1 MSHKE
6 IIFARKKL
14 RRSFFVF
21 PPSRLIFSSRL
32 PGLQTKLTVQ
42 KGNQYPRK
50 RFTPLPLPTMHYASI
65 ENLAKSFGIRTLFKN
80 ISFYVEE
87 GDKIALVARNGSGK
101 STLLKIIAGL
111 DTADSGTVWVHKDIK
126 VIMLQQDTH
135 FEEMKSI
142 WDNVLRMDNPVVK
155 VVKEYEMCLEQ
166 EEENIEKLTD
176 LMARVDELN
185 AWSFE
190 SELKQILG
198 KLNLHHLNE
207 PVKNLS
213 GGQRKRVAL
222 AQALIEAQLHEGKCL
237 LILDEPT
244 NHLDVEMIEWLEDY
258 LSAQKVTLLCV
269 THDRYFLD
277 AVCNEI
283 LEMEDEKIYV
293 YKGNYDYFLEQKSLR
308 QEVQASELQKD
319 KNIFRKEL
327 EWMRK
332 QPKARTTKSKSR
344 QDAFADIE
352 ERVSKRKEETDVSLQ
367 VKMTRLGGKVLEM
380 KKIYKSYGDKVIL
393 KGFDHTFKKGERIG
407 IVGKNGI
414 GKSTFLKIA
423 LQQEKPDSG
432 KVNHGD
438 TVVFGNF
445 NQEGLQYKEDK
456 RAIEYV
462 KDFAEFFPLADGT
475 KISATQFMEKFG
487 FASEQQYTPL
497 SKLSGGEKRRL
508 HLLSI
513 LFLNP
518 NFLILD
524 EPTNDLDLQTLRTLE
539 EFLLDFPGCI
549 LIVSHDRY
557 FMDRMVDHLFA
568 FEGDGVIKDF
578 PGNYTLYREWKST
591 VDRDSS
597 TGPGGLAV
605 DRGASEEKQAPA
617 IKAEQRTTNI
627 GQRKPSFKEKHE
639 FEQLEKE
646 MPELQK
652 EKAALE
658 EKMNSGSM
666 DYDAL
671 QKAAQRISSIVQLL
685 DEKEMR
691 WLELSERI

>member
-1 MSHKE
+1 
-6 IIFARKKL
+6 
-14 RRSFFVF
+14 
-21 PPSRLIFSSRL
+21 
-32 PGLQTKLTVQ
+32 
-42 KGNQYPRK
+42 
-50 RFTPLPLPTMHYASI
+50 MHYASV
-65 ENLAKSFGIRTLFKN
+65 ENLSKSFGIRTLFKN

-87 GDKIALVARNGSGK
+87 GDKIAFVARNGSGK

-111 DTADSGTVWVHKDIK
+111 DHADGGTVWVHKDIK
-126 VIMLQQDTH
+126 VIMLQQDTP
-135 FEEMKSI
+135 FEENKSI

-155 VVKEYEMCLEQ
+155 VVKAYEQCLE
-166 EEENIEKLTD
+166 EDADNIEKLTD
-176 LMARVDELN
+176 LMALVDELN
-185 AWSFE
+185 AWNFE

-222 AQALIEAQLHEGKCL
+222 AQSLIEMQLHEGKCL

-244 NHLDVEMIEWLEDY
+244 NHLDVSMIEWLEDY
-258 LSAQKVTLLCV
+258 LSAQKVTLLLV

-277 AVCNEI
+277 TVCNEI
-283 LEMEDEKIYV
+283 LEMDEEKIFT
-293 YKGNYDYFLEQKSLR
+293 YKGDYDYFLEQKSMR

-344 QDAFADIE
+344 QDAFAVVE
-352 ERVSKRKEETDVSLQ
+352 ERVSLKKEDTEVSLQ
-367 VKMTRLGGKVLEM
+367 VKMTRLGGKILEM
-380 KKIYKSYGDKVIL
+380 KKINKSYGDKVLI
-393 KGFDHTFKKGERIG
+393 KNFDYTFKRGERVG
-407 IVGKNGI
+407 IVGKNGV

-423 LQQEKPDSG
+423 LHQEKPDSG
-432 KVNHGD
+432 KINHGD

-445 NQEGLQYKEDK
+445 DQEGLKYKEDK

-462 KDFAEFFPLADGT
+462 KDFAEFFPLADGS
-475 KISATQFMEKFG
+475 KISASQFMEKFG
-487 FASEQQYTPL
+487 FNAEQQYTPL

-508 HLLSI
+508 HLLAV

-578 PGNYTLYREWKST
+578 PGNYSQYREALANEKF
-591 VDRDSS
+591 
-597 TGPGGLAV
+597 TGYEVVAEKIPVVEEAV
-605 DRGASEEKQAPA
+605 VKQKNNNE
-617 IKAEQRTTNI
+617 IK
-627 GQRKPSFKEKHE
+627 KLSFKEKSE
-639 FEQLEKE
+639 FETIEKE
-646 MPELQK
+646 MPALQK
-652 EKAALE
+652 EKE
-658 EKMNSGSM
+658 TIEGKMNSGNLNFEE
-666 DYDAL
+666 L
-671 QKAAQRISSIVQLL
+671 QKAAARVGEIVALL

-691 WLELSERI
+691 WLELSERTA

>member
-1 MSHKE
+1 MTVT
-6 IIFARKKL
+6 FAA
-14 RRSFFVF
+14 
-21 PPSRLIFSSRL
+21 
-32 PGLQTKLTVQ
+32 
-42 KGNQYPRK
+42 
-50 RFTPLPLPTMHYASI
+50 MHYASI
-65 ENLAKSFGIRTLFKN
+65 ENIGKSFGIRTLFKN

-87 GDKIALVARNGSGK
+87 GDKVAFVARNGSGK

-111 DTADSGTVWVHKDIK
+111 DTADSGTLWVHKDIK
-126 VIMLQQDTH
+126 VVMLQQDTT
-135 FEEMKSI
+135 FDETKSI
-142 WDNVLRMDNPVVK
+142 WDNILRLDNPVVK
-155 VVKEYEMCLEQ
+155 VVKEYEMCLEDDP
-166 EEENIEKLTD
+166 ENIDKLTN

-185 AWSFE
+185 AWNFE

-244 NHLDVEMIEWLEDY
+244 NHLDVQMIEWLEDY

-293 YKGNYDYFLEQKSLR
+293 YNGDYDYFLEQKSLR
-308 QEVQASELQKD
+308 HEVQQSELQKD

-332 QPKARTTKSKSR
+332 QPRARTTKSKSR
-344 QDAFADIE
+344 QDAFTEIE
-352 ERVSKRKEETDVSLQ
+352 ERVSQKKEDVDVSLQ

-380 KKIYKSYGDKVIL
+380 KKINKSYGDKVLI
-393 KGFDHTFKKGERIG
+393 KGFEYIFKKGERVG
-407 IVGKNGI
+407 IVGKNGV

-423 LQQEKPDSG
+423 LHQEKPDSG

-445 NQEGLQYKEDK
+445 DQEGLVYKEDK
-456 RAIEYV
+456 RAIEFV
-462 KDFAEFFPLADGT
+462 KDFAEFFPLADGS
-475 KISATQFMEKFG
+475 KISASQFMEKFG
-487 FASEQQYTPL
+487 FMAEQQYTPL

-508 HLLSI
+508 HLLSV

-557 FMDRMVDHLFA
+557 FMDRMVL
-568 FEGDGVIKDF
+568 
-578 PGNYTLYREWKST
+578 S
-591 VDRDSS
+591 
-597 TGPGGLAV
+597 
-605 DRGASEEKQAPA
+605 
-617 IKAEQRTTNI
+617 
-627 GQRKPSFKEKHE
+627 
-639 FEQLEKE
+639 
-646 MPELQK
+646 
-652 EKAALE
+652 KAAVS
-658 EKMNSGSM
+658 KGV
-666 DYDAL
+666 A
-671 QKAAQRISSIVQLL
+671 
-685 DEKEMR
+685 
-691 WLELSERI
+691 

>member
-1 MSHKE
+1 
-6 IIFARKKL
+6 
-14 RRSFFVF
+14 
-21 PPSRLIFSSRL
+21 
-32 PGLQTKLTVQ
+32 
-42 KGNQYPRK
+42 
-50 RFTPLPLPTMHYASI
+50 MHYASI

-87 GDKIALVARNGSGK
+87 GDKIALIARNGSGK

-111 DTADSGTVWVHKDIK
+111 DTADSGTLWTHKDIK
-126 VIMLQQDTH
+126 VIMLQQDTA
-135 FEEMKSI
+135 FEENRSI
-142 WDNVLRMDNPVVK
+142 WDNVLKMDNPVVK

-176 LMARVDELN
+176 LMAKVDELN
-185 AWSFE
+185 AWNFE

-244 NHLDVEMIEWLEDY
+244 NHLDVQMIEWLEDY

-283 LEMEDEKIYV
+283 LEMDDEKIYV
-293 YKGNYDYFLEQKSLR
+293 YKGDYDYFLEQKSLR

-344 QDAFADIE
+344 QDAFVDIE
-352 ERVSKRKEETDVSLQ
+352 ERVSQRKEETDISLQ

-380 KKIYKSYGDKVIL
+380 KKINKSYGDKVIL
-393 KGFDHTFKKGERIG
+393 KGFDYTFKRGERIG

-423 LQQEKPDSG
+423 LQQEMPDSG

-456 RAIEYV
+456 RAIDYV
-462 KDFAEFFPLADGT
+462 KDFAEFFPLADGG

-487 FASEQQYTPL
+487 FAAEQQYTPL

-568 FEGDGVIKDF
+568 FEGNGVIKDF
-578 PGNYTLYREWKST
+578 PGNYTLYREYKADEERNPST
-591 VDRDSS
+591 VK
-597 TGPGGLAV
+597 PIPEV
-605 DRGASEEKQAPA
+605 
-617 IKAEQRTTNI
+617 KAEQTQTTSN
-627 GQRKPSFKEKHE
+627 KPQTNKPTFKEKFE

-646 MPELQK
+646 IPDLQR
-652 EKAALE
+652 EKTELE
-658 EKMNSGSM
+658 EKMNGGGM

-671 QKAAQRISSIVQLL
+671 QKAAQRISTIVQLL

-691 WLELSERI
+691 WLELSEKV

>member
-1 MSHKE
+1 
-6 IIFARKKL
+6 
-14 RRSFFVF
+14 
-21 PPSRLIFSSRL
+21 
-32 PGLQTKLTVQ
+32 
-42 KGNQYPRK
+42 
-50 RFTPLPLPTMHYASI
+50 MHYASI
-65 ENLAKSFGIRTLFKN
+65 ENLSKSFGIRTLFKN

-87 GDKIALVARNGSGK
+87 GDKIAFVARNGSGK

-111 DTADSGTVWVHKDIK
+111 DTPDGGTLWVHKDIK
-126 VIMLQQDTH
+126 VVMLQQDTQ
-135 FEEMKSI
+135 FDEMKSI
-142 WDNVLRMDNPVVK
+142 WDNVLRLENPVVK

-166 EEENIEKLTD
+166 EPDNIDKLTT

-207 PVKNLS
+207 PIKNLS

-244 NHLDVEMIEWLEDY
+244 NHLDVQMIEWLEDY

-293 YKGNYDYFLEQKSLR
+293 YKGDYDYFLEQKSLR
-308 QEVQASELQKD
+308 HEVQQSELQKD

-344 QDAFADIE
+344 QDAFAVIE
-352 ERVSKRKEETDVSLQ
+352 DRVSQKKEDADVSLQ

-380 KKIYKSYGDKVIL
+380 KKISKSYGDKVLI
-393 KGFDHTFKKGERIG
+393 KGFDYSFKRGERIG
-407 IVGKNGI
+407 IVGKNGV

-462 KDFAEFFPLADGT
+462 KDFAEFFPLADGG
-475 KISATQFMEKFG
+475 KVSASQFMEKFG
-487 FASEQQYTPL
+487 FNAEQQYTPL

-508 HLLSI
+508 HLLSV

-557 FMDRMVDHLFA
+557 FMDRLVDHLFA
-568 FEGDGVIKDF
+568 FEGDGIIKDY
-578 PGNYTLYREWKST
+578 PGNYTQYREALANEKF
-591 VDRDSS
+591 
-597 TGPGGLAV
+597 TGYQVL
-605 DRGASEEKQAPA
+605 SEPVPETKPIEKRQP
-617 IKAEQRTTNI
+617 TTE
-627 GQRKPSFKEKHE
+627 KKKLSFKEKFE
-639 FEQLEKE
+639 FETIEKDL
-646 MPELQK
+646 PELQK
-652 EKAALE
+652 EKALLE
-658 EKMNSGSM
+658 EKMNAGAM
-666 DYDAL
+666 AFDDL
-671 QKAAQRISSIVQLL
+671 QKAAERISVIVQLL

-691 WLELSERI
+691 WLELSEKTQ

>member
-1 MSHKE
+1 MQSFLKT
-6 IIFARKKL
+6 INFKNASPVTFAA
-14 RRSFFVF
+14 
-21 PPSRLIFSSRL
+21 
-32 PGLQTKLTVQ
+32 
-42 KGNQYPRK
+42 
-50 RFTPLPLPTMHYASI
+50 MHYGSI
-65 ENLAKSFGIRTLFKN
+65 ENISKSFGIRILFKD
-80 ISFYVEE
+80 ISFYIEE

-111 DTADSGTVWVHKDIK
+111 DTPDNGTVWTHKDVK
-126 VIMLQQDTH
+126 VIMLQQETPFD
-135 FEEMKSI
+135 ENKSI
-142 WDNVLRMDNPVVK
+142 WDNVLRLDNPVVK
-155 VVKEYEMCLEQ
+155 VVKEYEMFLEA
-166 EEENIEKLTD
+166 ETDDVHLLTELMGKL
-176 LMARVDELN
+176 DEYN
-185 AWSFE
+185 AWNFE
-190 SELKQILG
+190 NDLQQILG

-244 NHLDVEMIEWLEDY
+244 NHLDVSMIEWLEDF
-258 LSAQKVTLLCV
+258 LSAQKITLLLV

-277 AVCNEI
+277 AVCNQIIEI
-283 LEMEDEKIYV
+283 DEGKVFEYR
-293 YKGNYDYFLEQKSLR
+293 GNYDYFLEQKSLR
-308 QEVQASELQKD
+308 HEVQASELQKD

-344 QDAFADIE
+344 QDAFAVVE
-352 ERVSKRKEETDVSLQ
+352 ERVSLKKEDAEVSLQ

-380 KKIYKSYGDKVIL
+380 IKVNKAYGDKVLI
-393 KGFDHTFKKGERIG
+393 KGFDYTFKRGERIG
-407 IVGKNGI
+407 IVGKNGA

-432 KVNHGD
+432 KINHGD

-445 NQEGLQYKEDK
+445 DQEGLKYKEDK

-475 KISATQFMEKFG
+475 KISASQFMEKFG
-487 FASEQQYTPL
+487 FNAEQQYTPL

-508 HLLSI
+508 HLLSV
-513 LFLNP
+513 LFVNP

-557 FMDRMVDHLFA
+557 FMDRLVDHLFA
-568 FEGDGVIKDF
+568 FEGDGMIRDF
-578 PGNYTLYREWKST
+578 PGNYTQYREQLKANT
-591 VDRDSS
+591 L
-597 TGPGGLAV
+597 TG
-605 DRGASEEKQAPA
+605 SFIQKIEEPEVKQIKTQPA
-617 IKAEQRTTNI
+617 ANSQKL
-627 GQRKPSFKEKHE
+627 SFKEKSE
-639 FEQLEKE
+639 LEALEKE
-646 MPELQK
+646 MPALQK
-652 EKAALE
+652 EKETLE
-658 EKMNSGSM
+658 TKMGGGNQGFEE
-666 DYDAL
+666 L
-671 QKAAQRISSIVQLL
+671 QKAAERISAIIQLL

-691 WLELSERI
+691 WLELSERG